1 MTMKKSLILPI
12 FAAALAFGSCSNDD
26 VRIFD
31 ESAADRLESSKQ
43 SNFDMLCADGGKW
56 AMEYFANTDE
66 PGYLFVM
73 EFRPDKSVTITSDHK
88 WIDGK
93 ETAETSMW
101 DVITDN
107 GVVLTFNSYNKVFH
121 IFSDPANIT
130 GENAPKDQNGEDE
143 DETGYGHEG
152 DYEFMIMSHEST
164 DARIRLR
171 GKKHALNAYL
181 IRLDADTDV
190 SDYLAKAKA
199 LRTQFDAKRFPTYIM
214 TETATGETY
223 DVTGLSAG
231 VVTVVPTGSTNP
243 FAQTETKA
251 CIITDKGMRPYV
263 PFEFI
268 RKDNSTFAVSEFTW
282 SDNGL
287 VAPGL
292 IINAPYA
299 GQTLLRRDLKFNV
312 IESSMSDLLSAA
324 YAEANEQAATIKNSA
339 FGRNP
344 KITKL
349 NFAWDVFIATGKTAF
364 RIQASCGSVPFALF
378 GTIEGLGNDAVKMTL
393 DTDDEATQMY
403 IRDLAPKAV
412 ELLELFN
419 GEYSVVNDNPMAPT
433 MIQFV
438 SKTNPAIS
446 FSVDIK

>member
-1 MTMKKSLILPI
+1 MKKSLILPI
-12 FAAALAFGSCSNDD
+12 FAAALALGSCSNDD

-31 ESAADRLESSKQ
+31 ESAADRLENSKQ
-43 SNFDMLCADGGKW
+43 TNFDMLCADGGKW

-88 WIDGK
+88 WIDNK

-121 IFSDPANIT
+121 VFSDPANIT
-130 GENAPKDQNGEDE
+130 GPNAPKDQYGDDE

-164 DARIRLR
+164 DSRIRLR

-181 IRLDADTDV
+181 VRLDADADV
-190 SDYLAKAKA
+190 SAYLAHAKA
-199 LRTQFDAKRFPTYIM
+199 LRSQFDSKRFPTYVM
-214 TETATGETY
+214 TETASGETY
-223 DVTGLSAG
+223 DVTGLAGG

-251 CIITDKGMRPYV
+251 CLITEKGMRPYV

-268 RKDNSTFAVSEFTW
+268 RKDNSLFSVSEFTW
-282 SDNGL
+282 SENGL

-292 IINAPYA
+292 VITAPAPSTNLCRQDLSWNIEMDSFSEALVNA
-299 GQTLLRRDLKFNV
+299 LD
-312 IESSMSDLLSAA
+312 
-324 YAEANEQAATIKNSA
+324 EANEDAMNIKVSGFGSKPTI
-339 FGRNP
+339 
-344 KITKL
+344 
-349 NFAWDVFIATGKTAF
+349 
-364 RIQASCGSVPFALF
+364 SVPMFIFKSLKGKFTFSFQAKVGKVSFNYF
-378 GTIEGLGNDAVKMTL
+378 GLIGQVDASTVKISLT
-393 DTDDEATQMY
+393 TVDDAISKYLQP
-403 IRDLAPKAV
+403 LAPKV
-412 ELLELFN
+412 IDFVKLFEGDFKVKN
-419 GEYSVVNDNPMAPT
+419 ISSLDPSIVTFE
-433 MIQFV
+433 
-438 SKTNPAIS
+438 SKSNPALS
-446 FSVDIK
+446 FTVKVK

>member
-1 MTMKKSLILPI
+1 MKKSLILPI

-251 CIITDKGMRPYV
+251 CIVTDKGMRPYV

-268 RKDNSTFAVSEFTW
+268 RKDNSIFSVSEFTW

-292 IINAPYA
+292 VITAPCA
-299 GQTLLRRDLKFNV
+299 PTNLCRQDLKWDINIDSF
-312 IESSMSDLLSAA
+312 SSALQAA
-324 YAEANEQAATIKNSA
+324 FVEANTQTQTISVTGFGKQPSITVPGFIYKSKN
-339 FGRNP
+339 G
-344 KITKL
+344 KL
-349 NFAWDVFIATGKTAF
+349 TFSFTAKVGKVSF
-364 RIQASCGSVPFALF
+364 NYF
-378 GTIEGLGNDAVKMTL
+378 GTIDRVSDSKVKIEFTSPDDAINK
-393 DTDDEATQMY
+393 Y
-403 IRDLAPKAV
+403 ILPLAPKAIDFV
-412 ELLELFN
+412 KMFEGEFELANKTALDPSE
-419 GEYSVVNDNPMAPT
+419 
-433 MIQFV
+433 V
-438 SKTNPAIS
+438 SFTGVTNPAVS
-446 FSVDIK
+446 FSIKVQ